1 MITGFFG
8 KNLITLDETDSTNN
22 YVKKIAMEGAPEGT
36 LVIAKK
42 QTAGRGRLGRKWISQ
57 DESGIWMS
65 FLLRPDIKPEN
76 ASMIT
81 LICALALWKAI
92 DQVCELKTS
101 IKWPNDIVFNGK
113 KVSGILTEMSADTT
127 QINYVVAG
135 VGINVKLKE
144 YDEEINSIATSI
156 ENETGKEVNRDLLID
171 RFGDIFAEYYRSFEK
186 QQDLSFMKDEYNR
199 QLVNVN
205 NKVKITDGD
214 NSYVATA
221 IGIDNQGELIVRD
234 ENGTLKKVRC
244 GEVSVRGI
252 YGYV

>member
-1 MITGFFG
+1 MTGFFG

-36 LVIAKK
+36 LVIAKR
-42 QTAGRGRLGRKWISQ
+42 QTAGRGRLGRKWVSQ

-81 LICALALWKAI
+81 LICALALQKAI
-92 DQVCELKTS
+92 DEVCELETD

-113 KVSGILTEMSADTT
+113 KISGILTEMSADTL

-135 VGINVKLKE
+135 VGINVEPKE
-144 YDEEINSIATSI
+144 YDEEINKIATSI
-156 ENETGKEVNRDLLID
+156 KKETGKEVDRDLLIG
-171 RFGDIFAEYYRSFEK
+171 RFGDIFAGYYREF
-186 QQDLSFMKDEYNR
+186 QRNQNLLFMRDEYNR
-199 QLVNVN
+199 HLVNVN

-214 NSYVATA
+214 SAYVATA
-221 IGIDNQGELIVRD
+221 IGIDEQGELMVKD
-234 ENGTLKKVRC
+234 ENGMLKKVRC